1 MKHANYTLV
10 RSALCAAIVAGAAT
24 TAVAAP
30 KPLPVAPVTRAT
42 PVDFQNEILPIF
54 RNNCLA
60 CHNRTKAKGD
70 LILETPKDILAGKAV
85 TPGDALKSLLFK
97 MASHMEDPVMPPLD
111 NKVSARSLEPQELGL
126 LKLWIE
132 QGAKGEV
139 RAARNI
145 EWQPLPAGLNPIYS
159 VAVTA
164 DGQYAAAGRANQIF
178 IYHLPTKTLA
188 ARLTDDALLKNG
200 LYKQGVA
207 HLDMVHSL
215 DFNHDGTLLAS
226 GGYRE
231 VKLWRKQVDKP
242 LRALPINSDTA
253 ILDVSPDGKWLAAAE
268 GNDIK
273 LIDFATGTAA
283 KTFAGHKAPVSGLS
297 FSPDNTRLLSG
308 AQDGNFTVWTV
319 ADGKAATPTLDK
331 PVKINAVAWAT
342 SGKVFVTA
350 QEDGLIR
357 SWLFNDKPEKPVDA
371 IKAHKELK
379 GHTLPVAAL
388 ARVASAPSQILSGSK
403 DGTVRHWDADA
414 GTSLRSMSH
423 GTPVT
428 GVAASPDGLRFASA
442 SENNT
447 ARVWNAAT
455 GAQVSEVRGQ
465 REPKLDQG
473 RKDRL
478 ATFAKG
484 EVTYHTGNVKA
495 KQDAQ
500 KTADERIK
508 KSDEAKKKAEAM
520 PIAEK
525 KTALDKAVAEKK
537 VIEDSLVKFKTDIEA
552 AGKEFEAA
560 DTIAKDS
567 ETAAGKAKADAVA
580 PTADA
585 TAKAADVTAK
595 KTAAAAA
602 MKQVETLVTTQQK
615 PAETKLA
622 AEQKA
627 VVDDGKASKDA
638 DKALTDAKASAV
650 TLTADAT
657 AKATDATAK
666 KTAAA
671 TALKQVETLTTTQQK
686 PAETKLVAEQKAAVD
701 ADKVSKD
708 ADKALTDAKANHV
721 KAQLAFT
728 TTDTTAKTAEA
739 AAKVIAADATKK
751 PEDKD
756 KANKDAAEKRKLAD
770 ADKVIADKAKA
781 AETLAQT
788 AATTAAQ
795 KLVLA
800 QAAVKTTETALVA
813 IKTLVATATTAHL
826 TAEKASVDA
835 AKLADATKVIA
846 DKAKAAEALAQ
857 TAATTAAQKLVLA
870 QAAVKATETALAAI
884 KTLVATAT
892 TAHQAAEKASV
903 DATKLADAA
912 KVIADKAK
920 LVQADAEK
928 LAEGKRKLATDVK
941 AKQTKLNTDQ
951 QAAQT
956 KLTENTKTVTTAETE
971 FKKLEDPRLEAVNE
985 FTLATKAKT
994 QVDEAVKKAE
1004 ADKLGA
1010 DNTQKL
1016 TDAAAVAAK
1025 ETVTKAEKPMRAVAF
1040 STDGQILITGGDDN
1054 MVQTWAAQDG
1064 QTLGAYA
1071 AHTGAV
1077 KALVF
1082 TAAGQLLSAGADKSA
1097 RVWDLVPVWKL
1108 ERTLGTG
1115 DSNSPIA
1122 DRVNAID
1129 FSVDGQFVATGSGEP
1144 SRGGEIKVWVIA
1156 DGKLHKDMTE
1166 VHSDAVLGLEFSRD
1180 GKYMASASA
1189 DKFVKVTDLT
1199 TGKVAKS
1206 FEGHTHHALGVA
1218 WHPHGR
1224 QIISTG
1230 ADKSVRHWNFEIG
1243 ERVGQRVNFG
1253 KEVTAICYVG
1263 FTDQAVVAAGDKTVR
1278 LINASNLNDVR
1289 SFAGG
1294 TDYMYACAATPD
1306 AQFVVAGGQ
1315 DSTLRVWML
1324 ANAQVVASFEAP
1336 AAPGAPKK
1344 EEKK

>member
-30 KPLPVAPVTRAT
+30 KPLPVALVARAT

-70 LILETPKDILAGKAV
+70 LILETPKDIIAGKAV

-357 SWLFNDKPEKPVDA
+357 SWLFNDKPEKPADA

-455 GAQVSEVRGQ
+455 GAQVAEVRGQ

-595 KTAAAAA
+595 KAAAATA
-602 MKQVETLVTTQQK
+602 MKQVETLV
-615 PAETKLA
+615 
-622 AEQKA
+622 
-627 VVDDGKASKDA
+627 
-638 DKALTDAKASAV
+638 
-650 TLTADAT
+650 
-657 AKATDATAK
+657 
-666 KTAAA
+666 
-671 TALKQVETLTTTQQK
+671 TTQQK

-708 ADKALTDAKANHV
+708 ADKAWTDAKANHV

-770 ADKVIADKAKA
+770 AAKVEGDKAKA

-813 IKTLVATATTAHL
+813 IKTQVATATTAHL

-835 AKLADATKVIA
+835 AKLVDATKVIA
-846 DKAKAAEALAQ
+846 DKAKAAETLAQ

-1315 DSTLRVWML
+1315 DSTLRVWTL

-1336 AAPGAPKK
+1336 TPAGAPKK

>member
-30 KPLPVAPVTRAT
+30 KPLPVALVARAT

-70 LILETPKDILAGKAV
+70 LILETPKDIIAGKAV

-357 SWLFNDKPEKPVDA
+357 SWLFNDKPEKPADA

-455 GAQVSEVRGQ
+455 GAQVAEVRGQ

-595 KTAAAAA
+595 KAAAATA
-602 MKQVETLVTTQQK
+602 MKQVETLV
-615 PAETKLA
+615 
-622 AEQKA
+622 
-627 VVDDGKASKDA
+627 
-638 DKALTDAKASAV
+638 
-650 TLTADAT
+650 
-657 AKATDATAK
+657 
-666 KTAAA
+666 
-671 TALKQVETLTTTQQK
+671 TTQQK

-708 ADKALTDAKANHV
+708 ADKAWTDAKANHV

-770 ADKVIADKAKA
+770 AAKVEGDKAKA

-788 AATTAAQ
+788 AATSAAQ
-795 KLVLA
+795 KLVPA

-813 IKTLVATATTAHL
+813 IKTQVATATTAHL

-846 DKAKAAEALAQ
+846 DKAKAAETLAQ

-1315 DSTLRVWML
+1315 DSTLRVWTL

-1336 AAPGAPKK
+1336 TPAGAPKK